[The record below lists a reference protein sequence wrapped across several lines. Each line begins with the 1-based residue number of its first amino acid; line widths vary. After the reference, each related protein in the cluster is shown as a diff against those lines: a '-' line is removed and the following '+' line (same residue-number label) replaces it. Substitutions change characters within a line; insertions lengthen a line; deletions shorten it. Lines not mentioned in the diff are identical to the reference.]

1 MFKAIG
7 KAIFGSSNER
17 YVNSVRKVVDQ
28 INALEPQI
36 QALTDE
42 ELRAQTDK
50 FRDQLAN
57 GKTLDDI
64 LPEAFA
70 TVREASV
77 RVFGMR
83 HFDVQ
88 MIGGIVLHRGEIA
101 EMRTGEGK
109 TLMATLA
116 TYLNAIEGKGVHVVT
131 VNDYLAARDAEW
143 MGQLYNYLGLTIG
156 VVVPNM
162 DPMQK
167 RDAYGAD
174 ITYGTNNEFGFD
186 YLRDNMKHERGQMA
200 QRPFNFAIVDEVD
213 SILIDE
219 ARTPL
224 IISGPTEDK
233 SDLYVAVDEIVKKI
247 EPEWYE
253 ADEKTKNITWT
264 EEGNDAI
271 EEILKESGLLETD
284 NLYDVEN
291 TQVVHHLDQALKAN
305 IMFKRDTDYIVK
317 YEKKMLPD
325 GTMGEVGKVI
335 IIDEFTGRMMEG
347 RRWSNGLH
355 QAVEAKEGVQI
366 EPENQTLASITFQN
380 YFRMY
385 PKLAGMTGTA
395 ATEAAEF
402 WDIYKMNVVE
412 IPTNVPVQ
420 RIDEEDEF
428 YKNTQDKFKAIAKA
442 IKEKHEIGQ
451 PVLVGTVSIEK
462 SELLSSFLEK
472 EGVAHEILNAR
483 QHEREAHI
491 VAQAGRLGAVTIATN
506 MAGRGTDIQLGG
518 NVDFRIDDE
527 LADLEDGPKKDMEI
541 ERIKA
546 EVAAEREKVKE
557 AGGLF
562 VLATER
568 HESRRIDNQLR
579 GRSGRQGD
587 PGLSR
592 FYLCLEDDLLRI
604 FGPDTLFARMMN
616 SNLQDGEAIGS
627 KWLSKAIETAQK
639 KVEARN
645 YEIRK
650 QVVQYDDVMND
661 QRKVIYEQRAE
672 IMDSEAV
679 DDVVVDMRHDAINAM
694 VGEHCPPGSY
704 PEQWDL
710 EGLKTRVEEVF
721 GMSFPMADWLEEE
734 AIEPELIEERIR
746 EEADARMDAKIAKA
760 DAGVWRRIE
769 KSVLLQELDHQWKEH
784 LATLD
789 ALRQV
794 VGLRAHAQKQPL
806 NEYKQEAFALF
817 ESMLDKLREDVSSKL
832 LRIELAEPAPL
843 PAIDLPDLPD
853 FLTGHIDPLTG
864 LDNSADGDGSESR
877 AALFGALAGSA
888 RAAVG
893 PGGSVTDN
901 PYADMNISRNEPCP
915 CGSGSKY
922 KHCHGAIR
930 TTA

>member
-1 MFKAIG
+1 MFKLLA
-7 KAIFGSSNER
+7 KSLFGSSNER
-17 YVNSVRKVVDQ
+17 YVKSIGKIVNE
-28 INALEPQI
+28 INALEPQL
-36 QALTDE
+36 QELSDD

-50 FRDQLAN
+50 FRAQLED

-77 RVFGMR
+77 RVLGMR

-88 MIGGIVLHRGEIA
+88 MVGGIVLHRGEIA

-109 TLMATLA
+109 TLVATLA

-131 VNDYLAARDAEW
+131 VNDYLARRDAEW
-143 MGQLYNYLGLTIG
+143 MGRLHQFLGLTIG
-156 VVVPNM
+156 VIVPNLNEM
-162 DPMQK
+162 ER

-186 YLRDNMKHERGQMA
+186 YLRDNMKHERGQMV
-200 QRPFNFAIVDEVD
+200 QRPFNFAVIDEVD

-233 SDLYVAVDEIVKKI
+233 SDLYVSIDAIVKDLD
-247 EPEWYE
+247 PEWYD

-264 EEGNDAI
+264 EEGTDAI
-271 EEILKESGLLETD
+271 EEKLKEAGLLETD

-305 IMFKRDTDYIVK
+305 IMFKKDTDYIVK
-317 YEKKMLPD
+317 DEK
-325 GTMGEVGKVI
+325 VV
-335 IIDEFTGRMMEG
+335 IIDEFTGRMMDG

-355 QAVEAKEGVQI
+355 QAVEAKEGVKI

-385 PKLAGMTGTA
+385 PKLSGMTGTA

-420 RIDEEDEF
+420 RIDEDDEF
-428 YKNTQDKFKAIAKA
+428 YKNTLDKFAAIAKA
-442 IKEKHEIGQ
+442 IREKNEIGQ

-462 SELLSSFLEK
+462 SELLSQFLEK
-472 EGVAHEILNAR
+472 EGVAHEVLNAR

-491 VAQAGRLGAVTIATN
+491 VAQAGRPGAVTIATN

-518 NVDFRIDDE
+518 NVEFRVEEE
-527 LADLEDGPKKDMEI
+527 LADMPEGP
-541 ERIKA
+541 EREAAIAKIKE
-546 EVAAEREKVKE
+546 EVAAEREKVL
-557 AGGLF
+557 ASGGLF
-562 VLATER
+562 VLGTER

-579 GRSGRQGD
+579 GRAGRQGD

-616 SNLQDGEAIGS
+616 SNLEDGEAIGS

-679 DDVVVDMRHDAINAM
+679 DDVVVDMRHDAINAI
-694 VGEHCPPGSY
+694 VAENCPPGSY
-704 PEQWDL
+704 PEQWNV
-710 EGLKTRVEEVF
+710 EGLKTRLDEAF
-721 GMSFPMADWLEEE
+721 GMSFPLEDWLEEDQ
-734 AIEPELIEERIR
+734 IEPEIIEERILA
-746 EEADARMDAKIAKA
+746 EANGRMDAKIANA
-760 DAGVWRRIE
+760 DPGLWRRIE
-769 KSVLLQELDHQWKEH
+769 KSLLLQELDHQWKEH
-784 LATLD
+784 LSTLD

-794 VGLRAHAQKQPL
+794 VWLRAHAQKQPI

-817 ESMLDKLREDVSSKL
+817 QRMLDNLREDVTAKL

-843 PAIDLPDLPD
+843 PEVELPELPD

-864 LDNSADGDGSESR
+864 ADNSADGDGSESR
-877 AALFGALAGSA
+877 ADLFGSLAGSP
-888 RAAVG
+888 RAAAS
-893 PGGSVTDN
+893 PGGASSHDN
-901 PYADMNISRNEPCP
+901 PFADMEISRNAPCP

-922 KHCHGAIR
+922 KHCHGSVGAK
-930 TTA
+930 A

>member
-1 MFKAIG
+1 MIPFMKN
-7 KAIFGSSNER
+7 IFGSSNDR
-17 YVNSVRKVVDQ
+17 YVKSIRKVVDQ
-28 INALEPQI
+28 INALEGQVEGLSDADL
-36 QALTDE
+36 Q
-42 ELRAQTDK
+42 AQTGK
-50 FRDQLAN
+50 FRELLAN
-57 GKTLDDI
+57 GSTLDDI

-70 TVREASV
+70 TVREASR
-77 RVFGMR
+77 RVLGMR

-109 TLMATLA
+109 TLVATLA

-143 MGQLYNYLGLTIG
+143 MGQIYRWMGLSVGVIIPNLGEH
-156 VVVPNM
+156 
-162 DPMQK
+162 Q
-167 RDAYGAD
+167 RREAYAAD

-186 YLRDNMKHERGQMA
+186 YLRDNMKQERGQMV
-200 QRPFNFAIVDEVD
+200 QRPFNYAIVDEVD

-233 SDLYVAVDEIVKKI
+233 QDLYIAIDAIVKQI
-247 EPEWYE
+247 DESYYE
-253 ADEKTKNITWT
+253 ADEKTKNISWT
-264 EEGNDAI
+264 EEGSEKV
-271 EEILKESGLLETD
+271 EELLAASGLLQTD

-291 TQVVHHLDQALKAN
+291 TQVVHHMDQALKAN

-317 YEKKMLPD
+317 DNKI
-325 GTMGEVGKVI
+325 V

-355 QAVEAKEGVQI
+355 QAVEAKEGVKI
-366 EPENQTLASITFQN
+366 EPENQTMASITFQN

-385 PKLAGMTGTA
+385 PKLSGMTGTA

-402 WDIYKMNVVE
+402 WDIYKMNVVN

-428 YKNTQDKFKAIAKA
+428 YKNTMDKFQAIARA
-442 IKEKHEIGQ
+442 IREKNEIGQ

-462 SELLSSFLEK
+462 SELLSQFLDK
-472 EGVAHEILNAR
+472 EGVKHSVLNAR
-483 QHEREAHI
+483 FHESEAHI

-518 NVDFRIDDE
+518 NVEFRIEDE
-527 LADLEDGPKKDMEI
+527 LRDMPEGPERDAAVRRI
-541 ERIKA
+541 EE
-546 EVAAEREKVKE
+546 EVAAERQQVKE

-604 FGPDTLFARMMN
+604 FGPDTLFSRMMN
-616 SNLQDGEAIGS
+616 SNLEDGEAIGS

-645 YEIRK
+645 YDVRK
-650 QVVQYDDVMND
+650 QVVEYDDVMND
-661 QRKVIYEQRAE
+661 QRKVIYEQRSE

-679 DDVVVDMRHDAINAM
+679 DDVVVDMRHDTVNTLVSEA
-694 VGEHCPPGSY
+694 CPPGSY
-704 PEQWDL
+704 PEQWDTA
-710 EGLKTRVEEVF
+710 GLKERVKDVLGIE
-721 GMSFPMADWLEEE
+721 PPIDQWLEEDQV
-734 AIEPELIEERIR
+734 EPELIEERLQAETDAIMER
-746 EEADARMDAKIAKA
+746 KIAEADPSI
-760 DAGVWRRIE
+760 WRRVE
-769 KSVLLQELDHQWKEH
+769 KGILLERLDHHWKEH

-794 VGLRAHAQKQPL
+794 VFLRAYAQKQPI
-806 NEYKQEAFALF
+806 NEYKQEAFGLF
-817 ESMLDKLREDVSSKL
+817 ERMLETLREDVTKIL
-832 LRIELAEPAPL
+832 LVNQFRMAP
-843 PAIDLPDLPD
+843 PPQASLPDLPD

-864 LDNSADGDGSESR
+864 LDNSNDGDGSETRGALFGSLAGSSR
-877 AALFGALAGSA
+877 AAA
-888 RAAVG
+888 G
-893 PGGSVTDN
+893 PGGASREN
-901 PYADMNISRNEPCP
+901 PYADKDVSRNAPCP
-915 CGSGSKY
+915 CGSGNKY
-922 KHCHGAIR
+922 KHCHGA
-930 TTA
+930 AA

>member
-1 MFKAIG
+1 MLNSVMKAV
-7 KAIFGSSNER
+7 FGSSNDR
-17 YVNSVRKVVDQ
+17 YVKSLGKIVNQ

-42 ELRAQTDK
+42 ELAAQTDK
-50 FRDQLAN
+50 FRAQLAD

-77 RVFGMR
+77 RVLGMR

-88 MIGGIVLHRGEIA
+88 MVGGIVLHRGEIS
-101 EMRTGEGK
+101 EMKTGEGK
-109 TLMATLA
+109 TLVATLA

-131 VNDYLAARDAEW
+131 VNDYLAKRDAEW
-143 MGQLYNYLGLTIG
+143 MGRLHRFLGLTIG
-156 VVVPNM
+156 VIVP
-162 DPMQK
+162 DLSEFQ
-167 RDAYGAD
+167 RREAYNAD
-174 ITYGTNNEFGFD
+174 ITYSTNNELGFD
-186 YLRDNMKHERGQMA
+186 YLRDNMKHERSQMV

-233 SDLYVAVDEIVKKI
+233 SELYIAIDEVVKTI
-247 EPEWYE
+247 PETWYE
-253 ADEKTKNITWT
+253 KDEKTRNISLT
-264 EEGNDAI
+264 EEGT
-271 EEILKESGLLETD
+271 EEIEKLLIEKGLLATD

-291 TQVVHHLDQALKAN
+291 TQVVHHLDQALKAVH
-305 IMFKRDTDYIVK
+305 MFKRDTDYIVK
-317 YEKKMLPD
+317 D
-325 GTMGEVGKVI
+325 DKVI
-335 IIDEFTGRMMEG
+335 IIDEFTGRMMDG

-355 QAVEAKEGVQI
+355 QACEAKEGVKI

-385 PKLAGMTGTA
+385 PKLSGMTGTA
-395 ATEAAEF
+395 ATEANEF

-428 YKNTQDKFKAIAKA
+428 YKNTQDKFQAIAKA
-442 IKEKHEIGQ
+442 IREKNETGQ

-462 SELLSSFLEK
+462 SELLSEFLDK
-472 EGVAHEILNAR
+472 EGVKHAVLNAR
-483 QHEREAHI
+483 FHEQEAHI
-491 VAQAGRLGAVTIATN
+491 VAQAGRIGAVTIATN

-518 NVDFRIDDE
+518 NLEFRIEDE
-527 LADLEDGPKKDMEI
+527 LSGMEDGPEKDAAI
-541 ERIKA
+541 ARIKA
-546 EVAAEREKVKE
+546 EIAEEKRRVLE

-562 VLATER
+562 VLGTER

-604 FGPDTLFARMMN
+604 FGPDTLFSRMMN
-616 SNLQDGEAIGS
+616 SNLEDGEAIGS

-679 DDVVVDMRHDAINAM
+679 DDVVADMRHDAINAL
-694 VGEHCPPGSY
+694 VGTACPPGSY
-704 PEQWDL
+704 PEQWDIA
-710 EGLKTRVEEVF
+710 GLKERTEEVLGISLPMEQWVEEDHV
-721 GMSFPMADWLEEE
+721 
-734 AIEPELIEERIR
+734 EPELIEERIR
-746 EEADARMDAKIAKA
+746 EEADRIMENKVAAA
-760 DAGVWRRIE
+760 DPALWRRIE
-769 KSVLLQELDHQWKEH
+769 KSVLLQEMDQEWKEH
-784 LATLD
+784 LSTLD

-794 VGLRAHAQKQPL
+794 VWMRAHAQKQPI
-806 NEYKQEAFALF
+806 NEYKQEAFSLF
-817 ESMLDKLREDVSSKL
+817 ESMLDKLRETVTSKL
-832 LRIELAEPAPL
+832 IRLELREPEPM
-843 PAIDLPDLPD
+843 PMIDLPELPA

-864 LDNSADGDGSESR
+864 LENSNDGDGSATQE
-877 AALFGALAGSA
+877 ALFGSLAGSP

-893 PGGSVTDN
+893 PGGAATDN
-901 PYADMNISRNEPCP
+901 PYAGMNISRNAMCP
-915 CGSGSKY
+915 CGSGNKY
-922 KHCHGAIR
+922 KHCHGAIG
-930 TTA
+930 

>member
-1 MFKAIG
+1 MFKTIG

-17 YVNSVRKVVDQ
+17 YVNSIRKVVDQ
-28 INALEPQI
+28 INALEPQL
-36 QALTDE
+36 QALSDA

-50 FRDQLAN
+50 FRQQLAE

-88 MIGGIVLHRGEIA
+88 MVGGIVLHRGEIA

-131 VNDYLAARDAEW
+131 VNDYLASRDAEW
-143 MGQLYNYLGLTIG
+143 MGQLYGFLGLTIG
-156 VVVPNM
+156 TVVPNM
-162 DPMQK
+162 GEFEK

-186 YLRDNMKHERGQMA
+186 YLRDNMKHERGQMV

-317 YEKKMLPD
+317 YEKKMQPN
-325 GTMGEVGKVI
+325 GEMAEVGKVV

-355 QAVEAKEGVQI
+355 QAVEAKEGVKI

-385 PKLAGMTGTA
+385 PKLSGMTGTA

-428 YKNTQDKFKAIAKA
+428 YKNTADKFQAIAKA
-442 IKEKHEIGQ
+442 IAEKNAIGQ

-462 SELLSSFLEK
+462 SELLSAFLDK
-472 EGVAHEILNAR
+472 EGVKHEVLNAR

-518 NVDFRIDDE
+518 NVEFRIGDE
-527 LADLEDGPKKDMEI
+527 LSEMEDGPKKDLEI
-541 ERIKA
+541 DRIRA
-546 EVAAEREKVKE
+546 EVAAEKQKVLE

-562 VLATER
+562 VLGTER

-679 DDVVVDMRHDAINAM
+679 DDVVIDMRHDAINAM
-694 VGEHCPPGSY
+694 VGESCPPGSY
-704 PEQWDL
+704 PEQWDI
-710 EGLKTRVEEVF
+710 EGLKTKVEEVL
-721 GMSFPMADWLEEE
+721 GMSFPMEQWLEEE
-734 AIEPELIEERIR
+734 AIEPEIIEERIR
-746 EEADARMDAKIAKA
+746 EEADRRMEEKVAKA
-760 DAGVWRRIE
+760 DPAIWRRIE
-769 KSVLLQELDHQWKEH
+769 KSLLLQELDHQWKDH

-817 ESMLDKLREDVSSKL
+817 ESMLDKLREDVTAKL
-832 LRIELAEPAPL
+832 LTIQMAEPAPL
-843 PAIDLPDLPD
+843 PQIDLPELPD

-864 LDNSADGDGSESR
+864 LDNSDDGDGSETR
-877 AALFGALAGSA
+877 AALFGALAGSP

-893 PGGSVTDN
+893 PGGSVTEN
-901 PYADMNISRNEPCP
+901 PYAAMEISRNEPCP
-915 CGSGSKY
+915 CGSGNKY

-930 TTA
+930 A